1 MRKFA
6 LILITLFYI
15 LNCLAQETVKRKN
28 YLLPSVTEIYEV
40 LKANDSVKQ
49 GLYQAFFK
57 RKIVLASGAYVNNKK
72 SGVWHFYDTD
82 GKLIENYNYTN
93 LNLQYEQR
101 MDSATNRHIVYAF
114 DAKYTDTDRL
124 TRPVKPGGRCYGYIP
139 FLQLFY
145 LPENLDSINTTLY
158 VGIVELVISPYGR
171 LADIKIHIKS
181 SFDEYITDYSP
192 ELVNEEDREFIPAT
206 INRQP
211 IISRIF
217 VRCRLTYD
225 GRLDLA
231 AD

>member
-1 MRKFA
+1 VRKLA
-6 LILITLFYI
+6 LLLIAFFYM
-15 LNCLAQETVKRKN
+15 LSCLAQDTVKKKGR
-28 YLLPSVTEIYEV
+28 LLPSVTEAYWV
-40 LKANDSVKQ
+40 LKNTDSVKQ

-57 RKIVLASGAYVNNKK
+57 RDIVLASGSYTNNKK
-72 SGVWHFYDTD
+72 SGTWHFYDTD
-82 GKLIENYNYTN
+82 GRLVENYDYNN
-93 LNLQYEQR
+93 LRLLYEER

-217 VRCRLTYD
+217 VRCRVTYD